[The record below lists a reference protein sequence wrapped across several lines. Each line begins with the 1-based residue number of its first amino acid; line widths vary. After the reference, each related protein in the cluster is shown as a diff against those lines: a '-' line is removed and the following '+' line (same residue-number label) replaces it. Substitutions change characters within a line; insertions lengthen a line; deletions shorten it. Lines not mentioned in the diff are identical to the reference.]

1 MKKWLATIVV
11 GFAIVISSATV
22 TDAYSTKGNQIVDE
36 RGQPVFWNG
45 LNWFGFETHNYAPH
59 GLWTRTMDE
68 MLDQAKAEGYNL
80 FRIPYSNDIFKQVT
94 PNGIDFYKNS
104 ELQGKTPLQI
114 LDILIREAGE
124 RDMYVLLD
132 RHRPDANGQSELW
145 YTSAVS
151 EVQWIAD
158 WVTLAKRYKGN
169 DTVIG
174 ADLHN
179 EPHGQASWGTGN
191 MATDW
196 RLAAERVG
204 NAILAVNPNWLI
216 VVEGVERNV
225 QGEGGNYWWGGNLK
239 GVRNNPV
246 RLNTP
251 NKVVYSTHDYGQ
263 GVYYQLWF
271 SEHNFPSNMPAIW
284 NEYWGYIHKEQ
295 IAPVL
300 IGEFGG
306 RNTSMTTNE
315 GQWQHA
321 LVQYI
326 KENGLY
332 WTYWALN
339 PNSGDT
345 GGLLKDDWYTWNL
358 EKQMMLQPIMRQ
370 QKTYSGTFNDVADD
384 HLFFSVIEKMV
395 ASGYIGGYPEGSFKP
410 NANISREHVAV
421 TLHRK
426 HQFPKQVEYNA
437 FYDVPLNDSSYSAIV
452 HLAEANILNGYS
464 TGEFKPK
471 APISRAEIAK
481 VVVQAFDLKLNAH
494 AVPSFVD
501 VSPEKWY
508 TESIHILASNGF
520 MNGYNDYFRPNE
532 PITRAEFVA
541 VLARIVEQQLQIN

>member
-1 MKKWLATIVV
+1 MAYYHCGGLC
-11 GFAIVISSATV
+11 IVISSATV

-36 RGQPVFWNG
+36 RGQPVVWNG

-80 FRIPYSNDIFKQVT
+80 IRVPYSNDIFKQVT
-94 PNGIDFYKNS
+94 PNGIDFYKNP

-151 EVQWIAD
+151 EAQWIAD
-158 WVTLAKRYKGN
+158 WVMLAKRYKGN

-225 QGEGGNYWWGGNLK
+225 QGEDGNYWWGGNLK

-263 GVYYQLWF
+263 GVYNQSWF
-271 SEHNFPSNMPAIW
+271 SEHNFPSNMPTIW

-345 GGLLKDDWYTWNL
+345 GGLLKDDWYTWDL

-395 ASGYIGGYPEGSFKP
+395 ASGYIGGYPDGSFKP

-421 TLHRK
+421 ILHRK
-426 HQFPKQVEYNA
+426 HQFPKRVEYNA

-452 HLAEANILNGYS
+452 QLAEANILNGYS